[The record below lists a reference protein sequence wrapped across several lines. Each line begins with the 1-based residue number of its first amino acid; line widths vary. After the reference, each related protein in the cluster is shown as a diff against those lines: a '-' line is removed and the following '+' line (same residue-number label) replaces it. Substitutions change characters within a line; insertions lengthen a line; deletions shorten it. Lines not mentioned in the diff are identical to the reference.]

1 MSELNKRIKSLFYLR
16 LSALIC
22 VPLQNLGNIIL
33 KISPNIQCDT
43 TDFCLS
49 YALSNEICRNLQN
62 KDKNKCWAN
71 KK

>member
-22 VPLQNLGNIIL
+22 VPLQSLGNIIL

-43 TDFCLS
+43 TDFWLA
-49 YALSNEICRNLQN
+49 YAISNEICRNLQN
-62 KDKNKCWAN
+62 QDKINVNTK
-71 KK
+71 

>member
-33 KISPNIQCDT
+33 KISPNIQCDAA
-43 TDFCLS
+43 DFWLV
-49 YALSNEICRNLQN
+49 YAISNEICRNLQN
-62 KDKNKCWAN
+62 KEKIKC
-71 KK
+71 